1 MQPYGTQKLLMNA
14 ASTQQSGLNLTY
26 NQLGSSEARYT
37 TYASLPRELGA
48 GPHKHKAKR
57 EPTFGFM
64 KSATKKTNR
73 TGTSFEKESNASKS
87 SPHRRGQS
95 AIGSA
100 LSSNNE

>member
-1 MQPYGTQKLLMNA
+1 MQQYGTQKLLINA

-26 NQLGSSEARYT
+26 NPLGSSEARYT

-64 KSATKKTNR
+64 KSTKKTNR
-73 TGTSFEKESNASKS
+73 F
-87 SPHRRGQS
+87 
-95 AIGSA
+95 
-100 LSSNNE
+100 